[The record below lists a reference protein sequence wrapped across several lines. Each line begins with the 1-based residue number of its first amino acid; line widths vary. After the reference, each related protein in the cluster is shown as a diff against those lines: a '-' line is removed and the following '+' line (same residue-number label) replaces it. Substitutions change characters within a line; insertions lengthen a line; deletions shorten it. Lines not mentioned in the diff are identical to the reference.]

1 VSTTEGEDC
10 RHISVAIDPGGNLVI
25 RGEDTGP
32 TVRQVFGS
40 STYEWRYTIERL
52 QLPRARELL
61 AVPDDVELST
71 FIRETLAADVIDLLK
86 SAEVPMRFSN
96 WTSFD

>member
-1 VSTTEGEDC
+1 MGATEGDDRRC
-10 RHISVAIDPGGNLVI
+10 TTVAIDPAGNLVI
-25 RGEDTGP
+25 RGEDTGS
-32 TVRQVFGS
+32 TVRRFFGS
-40 STYEWRYTIERL
+40 STYEWCYTIDRA
-52 QLPRARELL
+52 QLPLVRELL
-61 AVPDDVELST
+61 TVPGDVELST